1 MKADFYHLTLSPL
14 EKILPIIAE
23 RVLARG
29 ERLLIVA
36 DDDGLL
42 DRVDRLLWTFSADS
56 FVPHAR
62 DDSAPIRLG
71 QDVAPG
77 YANLALIDGIWRD
90 AALEFP
96 RVLYFFDQET
106 LAAARRAWRDLT
118 TVAGVER
125 SYWQQDE
132 AGKWQLAA

>member
-1 MKADFYHLTLSPL
+1 M
-14 EKILPIIAE
+14 PIIAE

-29 ERLLIVA
+29 ERLLILA
-36 DDDGLL
+36 EDETLL
-42 DRVDRLLWTFSADS
+42 DRVDRLLWTFAADS

-71 QDVAPG
+71 TAIVPG

-90 AALEFP
+90 AARDFP
-96 RVLYFFDQET
+96 RVLYFFDQEMV
-106 LAAARRAWRDLT
+106 AGARVAWRNLGD
-118 TVAGVER
+118 VAGVER